1 MPGLKGGGKNIM
13 YGILTAVFLYI
24 VAQLNS
30 SAVYADLANCEPL
43 DLENSMYKYISVA
56 TAVELEDAVRGA
68 SPKTTVLVN
77 PGHYKLNRQLNIN
90 VSDISIIGSTGNA
103 EDVIIDGQYKVGAP
117 IAIFGQTNVTIA
129 NLSIKRAHFHNI
141 HLQGQSDNFRLHN
154 AKLIDSREQLLKIN
168 PNAKGERA
176 SNGKISCSYFLL
188 TDDGRKYIED
198 NPTPGHKCYTGGI
211 DAHTTSGFMVT
222 DSHFEDVYCTNG
234 GLAEYAIHFW
244 SQSQQTTILRN
255 TIINCARGIG
265 FGLGRKRGHLDGVIR
280 NNYIYANIK
289 WYDTGIGLESA
300 APVLVEHNTVYS
312 QRGVFNS
319 AIDSRF
325 SGTRATL
332 KNNLIYP
339 FTTLRRGAKIEES
352 ATVKARA
359 SWFKSIKKHPGL
371 LENHPEVDKFVK
383 GKGVATKTNI
393 DYFSNSRNKNTVDV
407 GAATVTPR

>member
-1 MPGLKGGGKNIM
+1 MPGLRGGDKNSM
-13 YGILTAVFLYI
+13 HGIFITIFLYI
-24 VAQLNS
+24 AVQLSS

-43 DLENSMYKYISVA
+43 DLKNAMHKSIAVA
-56 TAVELEDAVRGA
+56 TAVELENAVREA
-68 SPKTTVLVN
+68 SPKTTILVS

-90 VSDISIIGSTGNA
+90 VSDISVIGSTGNP
-103 EDVIIDGQYKVGAP
+103 EDVIIDGQYKVGTP

-176 SNGKISCSYFLL
+176 SNGKISCSYFML

-211 DAHTTSGFMVT
+211 DAHTTSGFTVT
-222 DSHFEDVYCTNG
+222 DSHFEDIYCTNG
-234 GLAEYAIHFW
+234 GLAEHAIHFW
-244 SQSQQTTILRN
+244 SQSQQTNVLRN

-300 APVLVEHNTVYS
+300 AHVLVEHNTVYS
-312 QRGVFNS
+312 QQGIFNS

-325 SGTRATL
+325 PGTQATL

-339 FTTLRRGAKIEES
+339 FTTLRQGAKIEEYG
-352 ATVKARA
+352 TVKAKA
-359 SWFKSIKKHPGL
+359 SWFKSIEKHPGL
-371 LENHPEVDKFVK
+371 LENHPEVNKFIR
-383 GKGVATKTNI
+383 GKGVVTETNV
-393 DYFSNSRNKNTVDV
+393 DYFSNNRNKEIIDI
-407 GAATVTPR
+407 GAAIVTSR